1 MHIRSFLLLVLLA
14 LPAVMLAGC
23 ASKAPELLY
32 ADGSNRIPVRADTV
46 PPSGQ

>member
-1 MHIRSFLLLVLLA
+1 MRIRPSFSLALLA
-14 LPAVMLAGC
+14 LVLAGC
-23 ASKAPELLY
+23 ASKAPDLLY